1 MAHQEPKSKEFL
13 EKEIIR
19 LKKVNEALMDRVERG
34 LGNKSPFSLFEKNV
48 HLSTLVKE
56 RTLELEKMTT
66 ELENEKNKLSGI
78 IQALPGAIFFF
89 NNTFTVDRYFTT
101 FLEQQFDI
109 QEGIPLEKAIGN
121 NFFDLVKKQVT
132 RLSQNQEVVFFD
144 FLSVS
149 NDLERYYNCSVSSRN
164 KGQFVLY
171 IQDNTEKYLQEK
183 LIKAQEGKILQSSKL
198 ASLGEMAA
206 GVAHEINNPLA
217 IINVSANM
225 LKKLLVRNKIQ
236 IPAIETCVNNIE
248 GTVSRISKIIT
259 VMRAISREPME
270 FRKEEVPLMDLIH
283 DVFALCGERFKNNE
297 VDLRLKIPDVGLG
310 PTLYCDR
317 VQLSQ
322 VLLNLLNNAYD
333 ATEGTHNRWIEVQY
347 FEDSSYDM
355 LSVKNS
361 GKKISLDIIP
371 KIFNPFFTTKEVGKG
386 TGLGLSISKSILER
400 HEGNIELRPESEN
413 TCFVLKLPKKSLNDH
428 S

>member
-1 MAHQEPKSKEFL
+1 MAQQEPQSKNSL
-13 EKEIIR
+13 EQEITR
-19 LKKVNEALMDRVERG
+19 LKKVNEALMERVERG
-34 LGNKSPFSLFEKNV
+34 LDSQSPFSLFEKNV

-56 RTLELEKMTT
+56 RTLELEKLTT
-66 ELENEKNKLSGI
+66 ELEDEKNKLSGI

-89 NNTFTVDRYFTT
+89 NYAYTVDRYFST
-101 FLEQQFDI
+101 FLEHQFDI
-109 QEGIPLEKAIGN
+109 QEGLSLENAIGN
-121 NFFDLVKKQVT
+121 DFFDLVKRQAAKLGQKV
-132 RLSQNQEVVFFD
+132 EVVFFD

-149 NDLERYYNCSVSSRN
+149 DDLERYYNCSLSSRN
-164 KGQFVLY
+164 QGQFVLY

-183 LIKAQEGKILQSSKL
+183 LIKAQEAKILQSSKL

-236 IPAIETCVNNIE
+236 IPAIETCVDNIE

-259 VMRAISREPME
+259 VMRAVSREPME
-270 FRKEEVPLMDLIH
+270 FRKEEVLLMDLIQ
-283 DVFALCGERFKNNE
+283 DVSALCGEKFKNNE
-297 VDLRLKIPDVGLG
+297 VDLRVKIPDEFKA
-310 PTLYCDR
+310 TLYCDR
-317 VQLSQ
+317 IQISQ
-322 VLLNLLNNAYD
+322 VLLNLLSNAYD
-333 ATEGTHNRWIEVQY
+333 ATEGASVRWIEVQY
-347 FEDSSYDM
+347 SEDSSYDL

-361 GKKISLDIIP
+361 GNKIPKDIVP
-371 KIFNPFFTTKEVGKG
+371 KIFNPFFTTKDVGKG

-400 HEGNIELRPESEN
+400 HQGSIELQTESEN
-413 TCFVLKLPKKSLNDH
+413 TCFVLKLPKKSLSDY

>member
-13 EKEIIR
+13 EKEIAR
-19 LKKVNEALMDRVERG
+19 LKKVNEALMERVERG
-34 LGNKSPFSLFEKNV
+34 LDSQGPFSLFEKNV

-56 RTLELEKMTT
+56 RTLELEKLTT

-89 NNTFTVDRYFTT
+89 NNSYTVDRYFTT
-101 FLEQQFDI
+101 FLEQHFDI
-109 QEGIPLEKAIGN
+109 QEGLSLEKAIGKD
-121 NFFDLVKKQVT
+121 FFDLVKIQAAK
-132 RLSQNQEVVFFD
+132 LGQNLEVVFFD

-149 NDLERYYNCSVSSRN
+149 GDLERYYNCSVSSRN
-164 KGQFVLY
+164 QGQFVLY

-183 LIKAQEGKILQSSKL
+183 LIKSQEAKILQSSKL

-225 LKKLLVRNKIQ
+225 LKKLLIRNKIQ
-236 IPAIETCVNNIE
+236 IPAIETCVDNIE
-248 GTVSRISKIIT
+248 ATIARISKIIT
-259 VMRAISREPME
+259 VMRAVSREPME
-270 FRKEEVPLMDLIH
+270 FRKEEVLLTDLIQ
-283 DVFALCGERFKNNE
+283 DVSALCGEKFKNNE
-297 VDLRLKIPDVGLG
+297 VDFRVKIPNPLKA
-310 PTLYCDR
+310 TLYCDR
-317 VQLSQ
+317 IQLSQ
-322 VLLNLLNNAYD
+322 VLLNLLSNAYD
-333 ATEGTHNRWIEVQY
+333 ATEGASERWIEVQY
-347 FEDSSYDM
+347 FEDPLYDM

-361 GKKISLDIIP
+361 GSKIPKDIIP
-371 KIFNPFFTTKEVGKG
+371 KIFNPFFTTKDVGKG

-400 HEGNIELRPESEN
+400 HEGNIELQTESEN
-413 TCFVLKLPKKSLNDH
+413 TCFVLKLPKKNDY